1 MISRRENKEIH
12 NRNKGKKMK
21 KKRTN
26 KKKFMTYEEK
36 LSKEEGGDKTK
47 IQMRKN
53 QRSETKKVQKQK

>member
-1 MISRRENKEIH
+1 
-12 NRNKGKKMK
+12 MK
-21 KKRTN
+21 KKRPN